1 MLEMLLQCYRRR
13 FTDPQAIALLVILVA
28 GFLILYFLHGI
39 LTPLLVAIVLAYL
52 LEWPTARLQR
62 IGCSR
67 TWAASIMLLVF
78 AGVAMLLVF
87 VVAPT
92 AWQQGINLMSDLPGM
107 LNQFYNFA
115 ATLPK
120 RYPALVDAGIIDM
133 MAENL
138 RSQLSG
144 MGESVVKFSLA
155 SLVGLLTLAIYLI
168 LVPMMMF
175 FLLKDKEQLL
185 NAVRRV
191 LPRNRGLAGQ
201 VWNEMNQQITNYIRG
216 KVLEM
221 VIVGV
226 AAYLVFAVLD
236 MRYSLLLAVLVGFSV
251 LIPYIGAVLIPY
263 IGAVLVTIPVVV
275 VALFQ
280 RGVGADFWTLIVAY
294 LVVQGL
300 DGNLLL
306 PILFSEAV
314 NLHPLVIILSV
325 IVFGGMWGFW
335 GVFFA
340 ISLATLVKAV
350 IHAWPDELRVEVE
363 DKAG

>member
-1 MLEMLLQCYRRR
+1 M
-13 FTDPQAIALLVILVA
+13 
-28 GFLILYFLHGI
+28 HGI

-107 LNQFYNFA
+107 LNQFYNYA

-138 RSQLSG
+138 RSRLSG

-191 LPRNRGLAGQ
+191 LPRNRGLAGRSG
-201 VWNEMNQQITNYIRG
+201 TR
-216 KVLEM
+216 
-221 VIVGV
+221 
-226 AAYLVFAVLD
+226 
-236 MRYSLLLAVLVGFSV
+236 
-251 LIPYIGAVLIPY
+251 
-263 IGAVLVTIPVVV
+263 
-275 VALFQ
+275 
-280 RGVGADFWTLIVAY
+280 
-294 LVVQGL
+294 
-300 DGNLLL
+300 
-306 PILFSEAV
+306 
-314 NLHPLVIILSV
+314 
-325 IVFGGMWGFW
+325 
-335 GVFFA
+335 
-340 ISLATLVKAV
+340 
-350 IHAWPDELRVEVE
+350 
-363 DKAG
+363 